1 MYTLS
6 RFVVGEKGF
15 SLDFLHNAV
24 DWVVSWAGS
33 PYALLALF
41 VLTFWESSFFPI
53 PTDPLLIAM
62 AVGSP
67 ENAFLFAAVCTTA
80 SVSGAALGYGIG
92 RWGGRPLVE
101 RIFSRRKIQTAENLY
116 QRHDMWAIG
125 AAALTPLPYK
135 IFTITAGVAHLNFW
149 RFLLV
154 SVLARGGRFFALAG
168 AIFVFGPAIQTA
180 IDEYFELLTVAFL
193 VLIIIG
199 FVAVKYIG
207 GYLARKEADRRSDVS
222 G

>member
-1 MYTLS
+1 MDL
-6 RFVVGEKGF
+6 
-15 SLDFLHNAV
+15 LHSAV
-24 DWVVSWAGS
+24 DWVISWAES

-67 ENAFLFAAVCTTA
+67 ENALFFAAVCTTA

-92 RWGGRPLVE
+92 KWGGRPLAD
-101 RIFSRRKIQTAENLY
+101 RIFSQKKIQTAENLY
-116 QRHDMWAIG
+116 QKYDVWAVG
-125 AAALTPLPYK
+125 AAALTPIPYK
-135 IFTITAGVAHLNFW
+135 VFTITGGMAHLNFW
-149 RFLLV
+149 RFLIV
-154 SVLARGGRFFALAG
+154 SILARGARFFALAG

-180 IDEYFELLTVAFL
+180 IDEYFEFLTIAFL
-193 VLIIIG
+193 VLLIVG

-207 GYLARKEADRRSDVS
+207 EYLAKREKSGEGAKVASRKPGAEEN
-222 G
+222 